1 MATVDILGPAT
12 VMITMCVT
20 VGWIVRT
27 VSVNRRQ
34 KAIAAA
40 QIEAHTK
47 LLERFGSAAEAQT
60 YLESDAGR
68 RFLEL
73 ATVERVDPVG
83 RVIQSIQQGLVLT
96 MAGAAFLSGAGLM
109 ADEDARAFVSLL
121 GYLGIFVGAGS
132 LTSAG
137 LSFVLLRRYGG
148 LRSREHDS

>member
-1 MATVDILGPAT
+1 MATVEILGPAT
-12 VMITMCVT
+12 VGITFFLT

-27 VSVNRRQ
+27 IAVNRRQ
-34 KAIAAA
+34 KAIASA

-47 LLERFGSAAEAQT
+47 LLERFGSAAEAQA
-60 YLESDAGR
+60 YLESDAGK

-83 RVIQSIQQGLVLT
+83 RVIQSIQQGLVLL
-96 MAGAAFLSGAGLM
+96 MAGAAFLAGAGLM
-109 ADEDARAFVSLL
+109 DEEGARAFVTLL
-121 GYLGIFVGAGS
+121 GYLGLFVGVGT

-137 LSFVLLRRYGG
+137 VSFVLLRRYGG